1 MAQGKRASAQE
12 VIPRDF
18 REQLQ
23 QAEAQAAAEYDPGS
37 IGTEDISDDLALTQ
51 TLAQIGDDESNAKVY
66 VYKIDPKT
74 KSDVFAFETS
84 PAEFATGGLTEIGK
98 RYGGGDYRVR
108 VYANGRVLTHKR
120 IAIMEQKETPA
131 TAPGIGADLPAL
143 FAQQQAAMLDGF
155 RMLAESLKPAP
166 QPPAPS
172 MMEQLQV
179 FAQLQGLMGGNQKQS
194 GPDFSQ
200 MLDVLKQGMEMGRS
214 GGEQSMLDVLMR
226 GIETFGPVI
235 TEAVKAGAQNP
246 ALVQQAQHAPQNQA
260 MIAAPV
266 PAVQTQT
273 ENNPIANEDEM
284 GILQNQILK
293 QSIGFLVKQAQA
305 GNDPDTYANMVLD
318 QMDEKTLMEFVNRP
332 DWLDFLA
339 QYNPGVKEPANAAWF
354 GELRIIL
361 VAYLTEND
369 ETGTSANHATITGTN
384 NATAVDVDGDSKRE
398 GGNG

>member
-1 MAQGKRASAQE
+1 MAAGKRASAVE

-37 IGTEDISDDLALTQ
+37 VGTDDISDDLALTQ

-194 GPDFSQ
+194 GPDFGQ

-246 ALVQQAQHAPQNQA
+246 ALIQQAQAIPQNQA
-260 MIAAPV
+260 AIAAPV
-266 PAVQTQT
+266 PEIQTQQ
-273 ENNPIANEDEM
+273 PQNEDEM

-318 QMDEKTLMEFVNRP
+318 QMDEKTLTEFVNRP

-339 QYNPGVKEPANAAWF
+339 QYNAGVKEPANAAWF
-354 GELRIIL
+354 GELRVIL
-361 VAYLTEND
+361 IAYLTEND
-369 ETGTSANHATITGTN
+369 ETGTSATHATITGTN
-384 NATAVDVDGDSKRE
+384 NAAAVNADGDSI
-398 GGNG
+398 GQSGNG